1 MAKYGIIFHYIQS
14 SHQGS
19 RVVDGEIPEDRGI
32 GSVFGPCIQ
41 SVVITWIDPEISSV
55 DVFWRSTEWFR
66 KLPADLILITYFLLP
81 PFQLKEFDI
90 NCHFANITVH
100 QMTFI
105 SFIPSLP
112 DPIATLDLIKSK
124 DPSFHRIVVR
134 KLNRTLSAIPSR
146 FGRRNAFAGQPATE
160 CLTPIGSSNISQRSD
175 YDRRFS
181 RMDAAAWSWKWLDW
195 GLFLKANGDRWL
207 VQFTHWPKRPA
218 LYSAAAIAAR
228 REILPMVA
236 R

>member
-1 MAKYGIIFHYIQS
+1 M
-14 SHQGS
+14 
-19 RVVDGEIPEDRGI
+19 
-32 GSVFGPCIQ
+32 
-41 SVVITWIDPEISSV
+41 
-55 DVFWRSTEWFR
+55 DVFWRTTEWFR

-112 DPIATLDLIKSK
+112 GIQSLHWTSSSLRILLFTALSSGSSTAPCLL
-124 DPSFHRIVVR
+124 FH
-134 KLNRTLSAIPSR
+134 
-146 FGRRNAFAGQPATE
+146 PATDGGE
-160 CLTPIGSSNISQRSD
+160 RIHRVNPQPSHLTPIGSSNISQRSD

-181 RMDAAAWSWKWLDW
+181 RGWMPPHWS
-195 GLFLKANGDRWL
+195 GSGSIGASFSKANGDRWL